1 MVEDFKGKIGRTVA
15 ESEPWWPEKGKG
27 KAPNIVTVVFDDTGW
42 SDFGC
47 YGSEVRTP
55 TIDALAEN
63 GLRYTNF
70 HVTPLCSPTRACLMT
85 GKNHHRVGMRCLA
98 DTDTGFPNGRGSI
111 PEDTPLL
118 PAMLRGRGYGTY
130 MIGKW
135 HLTPAHEITPAG
147 PFGNWPVSRG
157 FDRYYGFLSGC
168 TDHYA
173 PELCQDNHSI
183 DPPLGQGYHL
193 TEDLCDRAIHYLRDH
208 MSCRSDEP
216 VYLNL

>member
-47 YGSEVRTP
+47 YGSEIRTP

-118 PAMLRGRGYGTY
+118 PAMLRRPTRSRRPVLLGTGRSAGASTGT
-130 MIGKW
+130 
-135 HLTPAHEITPAG
+135 TA
-147 PFGNWPVSRG
+147 S
-157 FDRYYGFLSGC
+157 
-168 TDHYA
+168 
-173 PELCQDNHSI
+173 
-183 DPPLGQGYHL
+183 
-193 TEDLCDRAIHYLRDH
+193 
-208 MSCRSDEP
+208 
-216 VYLNL
+216 